1 METGMSSTDGGNKD
15 LLRNTLKADTG
26 LYEAE
31 DFEKKYTYDGND
43 LGAYR
48 SPETT
53 VFKVWAPTAK
63 SVTLNLYESGDP
75 SADDGIGTYD
85 MSRDGSGVWSVRADK
100 DLAGVYYTY
109 TADFGD
115 LANEACDPYARAV
128 GVNGKRAMVIDLD
141 ATDPEGWEDDFNP
154 NAGKNSTDAVIYEL
168 HIRDLSADLS
178 SGIKNTGK
186 FIGLTET
193 GTVNSGGVPTGLD
206 HIADMGITHLQLTP
220 VYDYATVDESKP
232 DAPQYNW
239 GYDPLNYNVPEGSY
253 STDASDGA
261 VRVREFKQMVRAVHS
276 RGISVV
282 MDVVY
287 NHTYGT
293 DYCFNMLVPGYFH
306 RPGSNGSECGN
317 DVASERPMVRKFIVD
332 SLVYWAKE
340 YHIDGF
346 RFDLVGLI
354 DVETIRQARAELDRI
369 DPSIIL
375 YGEGW
380 DMKTITVRK
389 DVPLAVQKN
398 VGRIGNFAMFNDTLR
413 DAVKGSMFDEDQTG
427 YINGNYEM
435 KKILSDCAAGKTEWS
450 SLPYQQINYVS
461 CHDNRTLWD
470 EITVMNPDMSFEDRV
485 RKNLLAAAIVFTSQ
499 GIPFIFAGEEFLRSK
514 ENADGTLNE
523 NSYNAPDSVNSI
535 KWDDLSRKEYAD
547 VCEYYKGLIAFRK
560 AHPALR
566 RMESAEDL
574 YDFSVRT
581 KRSATACRIAPC
593 AGESSDG
600 IFVIYNAS
608 DTEEKIKLPKG
619 KWRICVKGNRAGC
632 ESLGEVSDSV
642 TAERMSA
649 TVLVKSGV

>member
-1 METGMSSTDGGNKD
+1 MGTGITSTDGGNMD
-15 LLRNTLKADTG
+15 SVQYMLKADAS
-26 LYEAE
+26 LYETE

-48 SPETT
+48 SDEATT
-53 VFKVWAPTAK
+53 FKVWAPTAESVALKLYK
-63 SVTLNLYESGDP
+63 SGNAA
-75 SADDGIGTYD
+75 ADDGIGTYA
-85 MSRDGSGVWSVRADK
+85 MSGDGSGVWSVKIGR
-100 DLAGVYYTY
+100 DLDGVYYTY

-115 LANEACDPYARAV
+115 FANEACDPYAKAV

-141 ATDPEGWEDDFNP
+141 RTNPSGWKSDCNP
-154 NAGKNSTDAVIYEL
+154 NCGKNPTDAVIYEL

-178 SGIKNTGK
+178 SGIKNIGK
-186 FIGLTET
+186 FLGLTEI
-193 GTVNSGGVPTGLD
+193 GTVNSEGIPTGLD

-232 DAPQYNW
+232 EVPQYNW

-261 VRVREFKQMVRAVHS
+261 ARVKEFKQMVQAVHR

-287 NHTYGT
+287 NHTYGA

-354 DVETIRQARAELDRI
+354 DTETIRQARAELDKI
-369 DPSIIL
+369 NSSIIL

-380 DMKTITVRK
+380 DMKTLTVKK
-389 DVPLAVQKN
+389 DVDLAIQRN
-398 VGRIGNFAMFNDTLR
+398 VGDIGNFAMFNDTLR
-413 DAVKGSMFDEDQTG
+413 DAVKGSMFDEEQTG
-427 YINGNYEM
+427 YINGNYDM
-435 KKILSDCAAGKTEWS
+435 KEILSDCTAGKTEWS
-450 SLPYQQINYVS
+450 SLPYQHINYVS

-470 EITVMNPDMSFEDRV
+470 EITVSNPDMSFEDRV
-485 RKNLLAAAIVFTSQ
+485 RKNLLAAAIIFTSQ

-514 ENADGTLNE
+514 QNADGTINE

-535 KWDDLSRKEYAD
+535 KWDDLNKKEYKD
-547 VCEYYKGLIAFRK
+547 VRAYYKGLIAFRK

-566 RMESAEDL
+566 RMESAGAF
-574 YDFSVRT
+574 YDFSGKT
-581 KRSATACRIAPC
+581 KDSVIAYGLAPC
-593 AGESSDG
+593 GGEPSDG

-608 DTEEKIKLPKG
+608 DTEEIIKLPKG
-619 KWRICVKGNRAGC
+619 KWQICIKGNRAGC
-632 ESLGEVSDSV
+632 ESLGEATDSV
-642 TAERMSA
+642 KAERMSA

>member
-1 METGMSSTDGGNKD
+1 MGTGISSTDGGNKD
-15 LLRNTLKADTG
+15 SLRNTLKADTG
-26 LYEAE
+26 LYETE
-31 DFEKKYTYDGND
+31 DFDKKYTYDGDD

-48 SPETT
+48 TPEAT
-53 VFKVWAPTAK
+53 VFKVWAPTAE
-63 SVTLNLYESGDP
+63 SVTLNLYASGDP
-75 SADDGIGTYD
+75 SADDGTGTYG
-85 MSRDGSGVWSVRADK
+85 MSRDGSGVWSVRVGK

-115 LANEACDPYARAV
+115 FANEACDPYARAV

-141 ATDPEGWEDDFNP
+141 ATDPKGWENDSNP
-154 NAGKNSTDAVIYEL
+154 NAGKKPTDAVIYEL
-168 HIRDLSADLS
+168 HIRDLSADPS

-186 FIGLTET
+186 FLGLTET
-193 GTVNSGGVPTGLD
+193 GTVNSNGISTGLD

-232 DAPQYNW
+232 DVPQYNW

-261 VRVREFKQMVRAVHS
+261 ARVREFKQAVQAVHS

-287 NHTYGT
+287 NHTYGA
-293 DYCFNMLVPGYFH
+293 DHCFNMLVPGYFH

-317 DVASERPMVRKFIVD
+317 DVASERHMVRKFIVD

-354 DVETIRQARAELDRI
+354 DVETIRQAREALDVI

-380 DMKTITVRK
+380 DMKTLTVKK
-389 DVPLAVQKN
+389 DIPLAVQKN
-398 VGRIGNFAMFNDTLR
+398 VGSIGNFAMFNDTLR
-413 DAVKGSMFDEDQTG
+413 DAVKGSMFDKEQTG

-435 KKILSDCAAGKTEWS
+435 KKILSDCAAGKTEWTA
-450 SLPYQQINYVS
+450 LPYQQINYVS

-470 EITVMNPDMSFEDRV
+470 EITVMNPEMSFEDRV

-547 VCEYYKGLIAFRK
+547 VCAYYKGLIAFRR

-566 RMESAEDL
+566 RMESAGDF
-574 YDFSVRT
+574 YDFSVKT
-581 KRSATACRIAPC
+581 KDSVIAYGLVSC
-593 AGESSDG
+593 AGEPSGG

-608 DTEEKIKLPKG
+608 DTEEIIKLPDG
-619 KWRICVKGNRAGC
+619 KWQICIKGNRAGC
-632 ESLGEVSDSV
+632 ESLGEVSGSV
-642 TAERMSA
+642 RAERMLA